1 LTHVSPILLIDATL
15 WKDAESTMMRDR
27 QDNLVALAGP
37 RVRSPKRELGA
48 VDSAH
53 HLPDQQLARADSAV
67 EAASLLTQQL
77 EQDWRSLIPWPVD
90 RIDPMRRAR
99 RMAYVS
105 VGVATASLVL
115 APLWIGAGILLLTG
129 LGIFW
134 TLKGRARRI
143 HEVALKV
150 EAGINARH
158 SLRRL
163 EPELIELLT
172 LDPAHDAA
180 RLLIAQLR
188 LQDDSPLDALL
199 QLAPLRDR
207 HPDEGL
213 VVVLAAV
220 AYARLGAE
228 SDAARMLSALK
239 IDPEHPW
246 NERLRT
252 FEYVCQNATESRSRV
267 ASEDPE
273 VDM

>member
-1 LTHVSPILLIDATL
+1 MV
-15 WKDAESTMMRDR
+15 RDR
-27 QDNLVALAGP
+27 PDNLVALAGP
-37 RVRSPKRELGA
+37 RVRSPQRGECA
-48 VDSAH
+48 SVDSSH
-53 HLPDQQLARADSAV
+53 HLPDQQLARTHSAV

-90 RIDPMRRAR
+90 RVDPMRRAR
-99 RMAYVS
+99 RMSIGSIALAAFSILFVPWWI
-105 VGVATASLVL
+105 GASLVL
-115 APLWIGAGILLLTG
+115 ATGLWITS
-129 LGIFW
+129 

-143 HEVALKV
+143 HEVALDV
-150 EAGINARH
+150 EAGINGGR

-163 EPELIELLT
+163 EPQLIELLT

-180 RLLIAQLR
+180 RLLLAQLR
-188 LQDDSPLDALL
+188 LQDDAPLDALL

-228 SDAARMLSALK
+228 SDAARMFSALK

-246 NERLRT
+246 NARLRT
-252 FEYVCQNATESRSRV
+252 FEQVCRNATQSRTRV

-273 VDM
+273 VEL

>member
-1 LTHVSPILLIDATL
+1 M
-15 WKDAESTMMRDR
+15 KDR

-37 RVRSPKRELGA
+37 RVRSPQRDFGA
-48 VDSAH
+48 VDPAH
-53 HLPDQQLARADSAV
+53 HLPDQQLARADCAV
-67 EAASLLTQQL
+67 QAASLLTQQL

-90 RIDPMRRAR
+90 RVDPMRRVR
-99 RMAYVS
+99 RMAAAS
-105 VGVATASLVL
+105 VGVAAVSLL
-115 APLWIGAGILLLTG
+115 IAPWWIGAGLIGLTA
-129 LGIFW
+129 LGILS
-134 TLKGRARRI
+134 TLRGRARRI
-143 HEVALKV
+143 HEVALGV
-150 EAGINARH
+150 EAGINVGH

-180 RLLIAQLR
+180 RLLLAQLR

-228 SDAARMLSALK
+228 NDAARMLSALR

-246 NERLRT
+246 NARLRT
-252 FEYVCQNATESRSRV
+252 FEHVCQNATESRTRV
-267 ASEDPE
+267 ASEEPE
-273 VDM
+273 IDM

>member
-1 LTHVSPILLIDATL
+1 MV
-15 WKDAESTMMRDR
+15 RDR
-27 QDNLVALAGP
+27 HDNLVALAGP
-37 RVRSPKRELGA
+37 RVRSPQRGDCAA
-48 VDSAH
+48 VDPSH
-53 HLPDQQLARADSAV
+53 HLPDQQIARAHSAV

-99 RMAYVS
+99 RM
-105 VGVATASLVL
+105 GGASLGAAALLIVFL
-115 APLWIGAGILLLTG
+115 PWWTGAVMVAATGFWIAST
-129 LGIFW
+129 F
-134 TLKGRARRI
+134 KGRARRI
-143 HEVALKV
+143 HEVALDV
-150 EAGINARH
+150 EAGINGGR

-163 EPELIELLT
+163 EPQLIELLT

-180 RLLIAQLR
+180 RLLLAQLR
-188 LQDDSPLDALL
+188 LQDDAPLDALL

-220 AYARLGAE
+220 AYARLGADG
-228 SDAARMLSALK
+228 DAARMLSALK

-252 FEYVCQNATESRSRV
+252 FEHVCRNATQSRTRV

-273 VDM
+273 VEL

>member
-1 LTHVSPILLIDATL
+1 ML
-15 WKDAESTMMRDR
+15 RDR

-37 RVRSPKRELGA
+37 RVRSPQRGECA
-48 VDSAH
+48 SVDPPRY
-53 HLPDQQLARADSAV
+53 LPDHQLARTSSSVD
-67 EAASLLTQQL
+67 AATFLTQQL
-77 EQDWRSLIPWPVD
+77 QQDWRSLIPWPVD

-99 RMAYVS
+99 RIAAASAVL
-105 VGVATASLVL
+105 AIASLLFVPWWVGAAIVGL
-115 APLWIGAGILLLTG
+115 TACWIAT
-129 LGIFW
+129 

-143 HEVALKV
+143 HEVALEV
-150 EAGINARH
+150 EAGINSGR

-163 EPELIELLT
+163 EPQLIELLT

-180 RLLIAQLR
+180 RLLVAQLR
-188 LQDDSPLDALL
+188 LQSDAPLDALL

-228 SDAARMLSALK
+228 GDAARMLSALR

-252 FEYVCQNATESRSRV
+252 FEQVCRDATQSRSKV

-273 VDM
+273 VEL

>member
-1 LTHVSPILLIDATL
+1 
-15 WKDAESTMMRDR
+15 MMRDR

-37 RVRSPKRELGA
+37 RVRSPQREIGT

-53 HLPDQQLARADSAV
+53 HLPDHQLARTDSAAD
-67 EAASLLTQQL
+67 AASLLTQQF

-90 RIDPMRRAR
+90 RVDPMRRAR
-99 RMAYVS
+99 RIAMVS
-105 VGVATASLVL
+105 VGAAALSVFF
-115 APLWIGAGILLLTG
+115 APWWIGVGLVAFTGIGILS
-129 LGIFW
+129 

-143 HEVALKV
+143 HEVALDV
-150 EAGINARH
+150 EAGINDGR

-163 EPELIELLT
+163 EPALIELLT
-172 LDPAHDAA
+172 VDPAHDAA
-180 RLLIAQLR
+180 RLLLAQLR

-228 SDAARMLSALK
+228 IDAARMLSALK

-246 NERLRT
+246 NTRLRT
-252 FEYVCQNATESRSRV
+252 FEHVCQNATESRTRV

-273 VDM
+273 VDV

>member
-1 LTHVSPILLIDATL
+1 MV
-15 WKDAESTMMRDR
+15 KDRH
-27 QDNLVALAGP
+27 DNLVALAGP
-37 RVRSPKRELGA
+37 RVRSPQRSEGLSA
-48 VDSAH
+48 VLSH
-53 HLPDQQLARADSAV
+53 HLPDHQLARTHSAQV
-67 EAASLLTQQL
+67 AAALLTKQL

-99 RMAYVS
+99 RMALASIGLGAVS
-105 VGVATASLVL
+105 ALFM
-115 APLWIGAGILLLTG
+115 PWWIGAIVLAATAIGIKS
-129 LGIFW
+129 
-134 TLKGRARRI
+134 TLRGRARRI
-143 HEVALKV
+143 HEVALDV
-150 EAGINARH
+150 EAGINGGR

-163 EPELIELLT
+163 EPQLIELLT

-188 LQDDSPLDALL
+188 LQDDAPLDALL

-228 SDAARMLSALK
+228 GDAARMLSALR

-246 NERLRT
+246 NSRLRT
-252 FEYVCQNATESRSRV
+252 FEQVCRNATQSRTRV

-273 VDM
+273 VEL